1 VSSWFRTY
9 GFADVMNG
17 LLIGAYPRDQEDVEM
32 LAWMRVECVLNL
44 VQDVEYHPGEREEV
58 EAALA
63 EAGIEEHR
71 LTLEDYGSLPP
82 DALDWAVQEIN
93 RWLDEGRNVYVHCR
107 AGWQRSPAV
116 ASAAIAVREG
126 IDIEQAL
133 ARVHARKPSADPLP
147 HQRKDLIRW
156 FDERERSA
164 AEATPPPAADGS

>member
-1 VSSWFRTY
+1 
-9 GFADVMNG
+9 
-17 LLIGAYPRDQEDVEM
+17 
-32 LAWMRVECVLNL
+32 MRVECVLNL

-71 LTLEDYGSLPP
+71 LTLEDYGRLPP

-116 ASAAIAVREG
+116 ASAASACSMSI
-126 IDIEQAL
+126 
-133 ARVHARKPSADPLP
+133 PSRTA
-147 HQRKDLIRW
+147 I
-156 FDERERSA
+156 A